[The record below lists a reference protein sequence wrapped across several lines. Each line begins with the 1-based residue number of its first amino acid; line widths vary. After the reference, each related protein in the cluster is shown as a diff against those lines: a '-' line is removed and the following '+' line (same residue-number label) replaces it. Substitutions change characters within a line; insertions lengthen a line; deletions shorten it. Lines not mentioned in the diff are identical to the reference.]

1 MRSYSKKRV
10 RLAQAHQAKV
20 KLALERF
27 LECLKKR
34 DAEGLE
40 HLLTEDVVLISDG
53 GGEITAL
60 LSPMR
65 GREKVLQLV
74 TRLNALYQ
82 SKTRASFRVL
92 NGLPAVVFERSGMK
106 ACHATRLTLQCE
118 IDDTGC
124 LKQLN
129 YVLSPSKLSAL

>member
-1 MRSYSKKRV
+1 
-10 RLAQAHQAKV
+10 
-20 KLALERF
+20 
-27 LECLKKR
+27 
-34 DAEGLE
+34 
-40 HLLTEDVVLISDG
+40 
-53 GGEITAL
+53 
-60 LSPMR
+60 
-65 GREKVLQLV
+65 V